1 MGIKMSQQSI
11 TIDGGSKMYLQNGTQ
26 GPGKILVSDSTGSLS
41 WRSRQSTF
49 TSVISIF
56 PTFTGTT
63 LNVSALPFRHYFT
76 VGERNAI
83 DGGHIINLPTA
94 PTEGDAIRIT
104 NTSVGSNYI
113 YITSSVH
120 SINFLGP
127 ESESGLPNTLNNI
140 SSGNWLR
147 LFSAL
152 TIELTFV
159 NKNPSYPTN
168 TSAKPQIDA
177 WYVTNLTGL
186 KYVP

>member
-1 MGIKMSQQSI
+1 MSQQSI
-11 TIDGGSKMYLQNGTQ
+11 TIDGGSTMYLKNGTQ
-26 GPGKILVSDSTGSLS
+26 GTGKILVSDSTGSLS
-41 WRSRQSTF
+41 WRATRQATF

-56 PTFTGTT
+56 PTFTGTS

-94 PTEGDAIRIT
+94 PTEGDVIRVT

-113 YITSSVH
+113 YITSSLH
-120 SINFLGP
+120 SIRYFAPAG
-127 ESESGLPNTLNNI
+127 TLNVVAA
-140 SSGNWLR
+140 GNWLR

-152 TIELTFV
+152 TIELTFAD
-159 NKNPSYPTN
+159 KHPSYPTN
-168 TSAKPQIDA
+168 IDANPQVNA
-177 WYVTNLTGL
+177 WYVTSFTGL

>member
-11 TIDGGSKMYLQNGTQ
+11 TIDGGSKMYLKNGTQ

-41 WRSRQSTF
+41 WRSTRQATF
-49 TSVISIF
+49 TPVISIF
-56 PTFTGTT
+56 PTLTGVA

-76 VGERNAI
+76 VGERSFM

-94 PTEGDAIRIT
+94 PTEGDAIRVT

-113 YITSSVH
+113 YITSSLH
-120 SINFLGP
+120 SIQYLAPGT
-127 ESESGLPNTLNNI
+127 STMNTVGA
-140 SSGNWLR
+140 GNWLR

-152 TIELTFV
+152 TIELTFA

-168 TSAKPQIDA
+168 PNAKPQVDA
-177 WYVTNLTGL
+177 WYVTSLTGL
-186 KYVP
+186 RYVP